1 MISPISVMA
10 STRRRGTAL
19 RRSVLLVSAALAAVG
34 AYWIGRAFVVGG
46 KLRFGNPVGG
56 ELADTLSGGVAP
68 LQVRAEVTS
77 VTGDTGV
84 GLGDKCE
91 FLVERRART
100 EGTFYCN
107 AQVTCAGRLI
117 YGGPDRGYFA
127 CRLFETPRRG
137 VMGSD
142 PSTTGSDLDAAI
154 HLDTRSGILRVWDD
168 ARGPHGAFSL
178 EADVLSVQ

>member
-1 MISPISVMA
+1 M
-10 STRRRGTAL
+10 
-19 RRSVLLVSAALAAVG
+19 SAALLAMG
-34 AYWIGRAFVVGG
+34 AYWIARAFVVGG
-46 KLRFGNPVGG
+46 KLRFGNPVGD
-56 ELADTLSGGVAP
+56 ELAELASGLFAP

-77 VTGDTGV
+77 VTGDTGISP
-84 GLGDKCE
+84 GDKCE

-127 CRLFETPRRG
+127 CRLFETPKRG

-142 PSTTGSDLDAAI
+142 PSTTGSDQDAAL
-154 HLDTRSGILRVWDD
+154 HLDTRSGVLRVWDD
-168 ARGPHGAFSL
+168 IRGPYGAFSI
-178 EADVLSVQ
+178 EADVLSAQ